1 MTRLPRRN
9 YDIRVMIAMSI
20 YVVLMVCVWPLA
32 RSATEVPL
40 KVFYAMTPV
49 VPLLYTVWM
58 MGRRIL
64 GSDELEQRTHLIG
77 LGVGAAV
84 VSVFSIIVGFLTAA
98 NLFGLDTASIFLI
111 WIFPILMMAYG
122 LGRAA
127 AARHYGLG
135 ACDDDEERMPPYVR
149 FFFAAGIFCVV
160 AAMAYFHSGN
170 EKITSFALGMASALV
185 CGGIYFIVR
194 RWLRRRSPQ

>member
-1 MTRLPRRN
+1 VTRLPRRN

-49 VPLLYTVWM
+49 LPLLYTVWM

-77 LGVGAAV
+77 LGIGAAV

-111 WIFPILMMAYG
+111 WIFPVLMMAYG
-122 LGRAA
+122 LGRVA

-135 ACDDDEERMPPYVR
+135 ASDEDEQRMPAYVR

-170 EKITSFALGMASALV
+170 ERITSFALGMATALL
-185 CGGIYFIVR
+185 CGGVYFIVR